1 MLKYF
6 LFFLFLTT
14 ALKAE
19 EPPQVIVLTSVKE
32 GSLSHQLNGVGTFT
46 AYSDIVLKA
55 PTSGRINAI
64 HFKEGEHCKANQEL
78 ITFYNKEQEASLR
91 KAEAALKLSQTSF
104 HRKKELYKKQFI
116 SPQDLE
122 NSEAK
127 VKSDEAEVALAKE
140 QLEKTHVFSPF
151 DGVLSS
157 RKVSKGSYVLE
168 GDELVRIQ
176 DLTPIRLTFQLP
188 QRDIPLIKVGDKVLA
203 TTDIYPDKTFEGK
216 IEAIEPSVNEET
228 RSVTVFATFD
238 NKEELLIPGLYGN
251 ALLTSSCEKKKTLV
265 IAEQTLL
272 VRQDGT
278 YVYKK
283 ENDIAVLTKV
293 TLGIRTADQ
302 AEITSGLKLGDQ
314 IVLEGQDKIHDG
326 SPITTESVP

>member
-1 MLKYF
+1 MLKR
-6 LFFLFLTT
+6 FLFLLFLST
-14 ALKAE
+14 AVKAE

-32 GSLSHQLNGVGTFT
+32 GCLSHQLNGVGTFT
-46 AYSDIVLKA
+46 AYSDIILKA
-55 PTSGRINAI
+55 PTSGRIDTI
-64 HFKEGEHCKANQEL
+64 HFKEGEHSKVNQEL
-78 ITFYNKEQEASLR
+78 ISFYNKEQEAYLR
-91 KAEAALKLSQTSF
+91 KAEAALKLSQASY
-104 HRKKELYKKQFI
+104 HRKKELYKKEFI

-122 NSEAK
+122 NSEAQ
-127 VKSDEAEVALAKE
+127 VKSNEAEVALAREK
-140 QLEKTHVFSPF
+140 LEKTHVFSPF

-188 QRDIPLIKVGDKVLA
+188 QRDIPLIKIGDKVLA

-216 IEAIEPSVNEET
+216 IEAVEPSVNEET
-228 RSVTVFATFD
+228 RSITVFASFD
-238 NKEELLIPGLYGN
+238 NKEELLIPGLYGHV
-251 ALLTSSCEKKKTLV
+251 LLTCSSEKKKTLV
-265 IAEQTLL
+265 VPEQTLL

-283 ENDIAVLTKV
+283 ENDKAVLTKV

-314 IVLEGQDKIHDG
+314 IVLEGQNKIHDG
-326 SPITTESVP
+326 SSITTASDQ